1 MARPVKHWPQRDL
14 AQNRVQRARDRVEPS
29 FSYILLVDPITR
41 AWPRRPARRPFSARG
56 APPGEPRGGPRPPRP
71 AEGRRRRGRGAQ
83 RPREGPTAPCERN
96 GRPRRGPPEN
106 EAESAPR
113 ATPPRCPPGRGG
125 VSRGAQEVPRRSL
138 ATPFGHESRQEAA
151 STENRRDRPCVPAE
165 RNDRPGRAP
174 TPPPRT
180 GRRGSAPG
188 PCRRGPRRAE
198 AAGVGT
204 RRMSHGRSATP
215 FGQESLQ

>member
-1 MARPVKHWPQRDL
+1 MAPP
-14 AQNRVQRARDRVEPS
+14 
-29 FSYILLVDPITR
+29 
-41 AWPRRPARRPFSARG
+41 PRRPARRPFSARG
-56 APPGEPRGGPRPPRP
+56 APPGEPCGGPRPPRRVGG
-71 AEGRRRRGRGAQ
+71 GRRMVIGAQ

-96 GRPRRGPPEN
+96 GRPRRGTTRKRDGKR
-106 EAESAPR
+106 APGP
-113 ATPPRCPPGRGG
+113 AAAAPPGRGG
-125 VSRGAQEVPRRSL
+125 VSRGAQEVSRRSL
-138 ATPFGHESRQEAA
+138 ATPFGHETPQEVT
-151 STENRRDRPCVPAE
+151 STENRRDRPCAPAE

-204 RRMSHGRSATP
+204 RRRSHGRSATP
-215 FGQESLQ
+215 FGQESLHQVSSACSRRDWPFIYVERRD